1 MKRFLSLALALV
13 LGVTLCLG
21 LAAVPVLAM
30 GGGGGNGADNESAKA
45 KKTNPDFVQAKGLIE
60 ASNYAA
66 AIPLLQA
73 VVAAEPKNAD
83 AFNYLGYS
91 QRKLGDRQA
100 ALTNYLRAIVLKPE
114 HLGANEYL
122 GELYLEMGQLDKA
135 QERLKVLDDACFW
148 GCEEYRELKAAIKAY
163 RAKASS

>member
-1 MKRFLSLALALV
+1 MKRFLSLVLALG
-13 LGVTLCLG
+13 LGVTLSLG
-21 LAAVPVLAM
+21 SAAGPVLAM
-30 GGGGGNGADNESAKA
+30 GGGGGSATA
-45 KKTNPDFVQAKGLIE
+45 KKTNPDYLRAKGLIA
-60 ASNYAA
+60 ASKYAA
-66 AIPLLQA
+66 AVPLLQA
-73 VVAAEPKNAD
+73 VVATEPKNAD

-100 ALTNYLRAIVLKPE
+100 AMTNYLRALALKPE

-122 GELYLEMGQLDKA
+122 GELYLEMGQFEKA
-135 QERLKVLDDACFW
+135 QERLKVLDGACFF

>member
-1 MKRFLSLALALV
+1 MKRFLSLALALG
-13 LGVTLCLG
+13 LGVTLSLG
-21 LAAVPVLAM
+21 PAAGPVLAM
-30 GGGGGNGADNESAKA
+30 GGGNDSATEN
-45 KKTNPDFVQAKGLIE
+45 KTNPDYVRAKDLIK
-60 ASNYAA
+60 AWNYAA
-66 AIPLLQA
+66 AVPLLQA
-73 VVAAEPKNAD
+73 VVAADAKNAD

-100 ALTNYLRAIVLKPE
+100 ALTNYLRALALKPE

-122 GELYLEMGQLDKA
+122 GELYLEMGQFEMA
-135 QERLKVLDDACFW
+135 QERLKVLDGACFF